1 MRVLRGRHR
10 PPGCRAGFPQPTAC
24 TENDNVFTRRAFSMS
39 AAAALLA
46 GGKNA
51 HAQGGFAT
59 QNIRLVV
66 GYPAGGGVDIVARL
80 LTDPMKAAFGQA
92 VLVENKPGAA
102 AMIAAQS
109 VARAVPDGHTLLVS
123 AAGEVALNQHIYK
136 ERMTYD
142 PQKELTP
149 VALAGIVPCV
159 VVVAATTPVR

>member
-1 MRVLRGRHR
+1 PRLLNVRRCGPRRGKQRPRARHL
-10 PPGCRAGFPQPTAC
+10 C
-24 TENDNVFTRRAFSMS
+24 
-39 AAAALLA
+39 
-46 GGKNA
+46 
-51 HAQGGFAT
+51 HA
-59 QNIRLVV
+59 NIRLVV

-109 VARAVPDGHTLLVS
+109 VARATPDGHTLLVS
-123 AAGEVALNQHIYK
+123 AAGEVAVNQHIYK
-136 ERMTYD
+136 ERMAYD

-159 VVVAATTPVR
+159 VVVAATTPVKTPAELIAYALS